1 MLKGSGV
8 GFTKV
13 PSGDPRAG
21 VMPVS
26 SRLRRR
32 PFLVG
37 AGTPC
42 ASWGERRSI
51 QRTEGDKRWGR
62 HAGVTPQFEKW
73 SGRPDSNRRPPAP
86 KAGALPGCATS
97 RGPILLGLRG
107 SNSPAWT
114 ADFALAVYLLSKD
127 AAAARL
133 SVRDLQAVAAGAS
146 GRSRRKRSL

>member
-21 VMPVS
+21 VMAVS

-42 ASWGERRSI
+42 ALWGERRAI
-51 QRTEGDKRWGR
+51 QRTEGDGRWGC
-62 HAGVTPQFEKW
+62 HPAVTPEWTFGKW
-73 SGRPDSNRRPPAP
+73 SGREDSNLRPPAP
-86 KAGALPGCATS
+86 KAGALPGCAT
-97 RGPILLGLRG
+97 P
-107 SNSPAWT
+107 
-114 ADFALAVYLLSKD
+114 
-127 AAAARL
+127 RL
-133 SVRDLQAVAAGAS
+133 
-146 GRSRRKRSL
+146 GRS